1 MIHKPSQEQLAERF
15 QRIPMELRKAISSA
29 ANADA
34 LFEIGKKHGLLM
46 DKTGEL
52 AAETGLLML
61 GVTHPDEFVGN
72 LAERLQVDRPA
83 ASKIADDINREIFAP
98 VREHLRAQ
106 FGIASAASGEVM
118 PPPMQPKQEPD
129 MNREEKEKL
138 DSRLRGNDK
147 MVVSATLE
155 DLEVELERALT
166 EEKGIQ
172 PLSVVKESVPTQKP
186 ITQAKS
192 GYKGADPYREQ
203 AGEDLPNMRGKAY
216 VPTAQNQT
224 KEQVPSNPGIAG
236 RGVPPFLKG
245 GRGGFSGS
253 RPSAFGTKPTT
264 NAQLSHPVKS
274 SQIRPE
280 GLATP
285 SIPRSIF
292 NTPLDE
298 NSPFTPLGEQKPTPL
313 QPHANQQ
320 GISDTS
326 KISSPLQVQGT
337 DPYHEPAKPTGV
349 LSPFRGFKMNND
361 QNEEK
366 KDNQKESIM

>member
-52 AAETGLLML
+52 TAETGLLML

-313 QPHANQQ
+313 QSHANQQ

>member
-1 MIHKPSQEQLAERF
+1 M
-15 QRIPMELRKAISSA
+15 
-29 ANADA
+29 
-34 LFEIGKKHGLLM
+34 
-46 DKTGEL
+46 
-52 AAETGLLML
+52 
-61 GVTHPDEFVGN
+61 
-72 LAERLQVDRPA
+72 
-83 ASKIADDINREIFAP
+83 
-98 VREHLRAQ
+98 
-106 FGIASAASGEVM
+106 
-118 PPPMQPKQEPD
+118 
-129 MNREEKEKL
+129 
-138 DSRLRGNDK
+138 
-147 MVVSATLE
+147 
-155 DLEVELERALT
+155 
-166 EEKGIQ
+166 
-172 PLSVVKESVPTQKP
+172 
-186 ITQAKS
+186 
-192 GYKGADPYREQ
+192 
-203 AGEDLPNMRGKAY
+203 
-216 VPTAQNQT
+216 
-224 KEQVPSNPGIAG
+224 
-236 RGVPPFLKG
+236 
-245 GRGGFSGS
+245 
-253 RPSAFGTKPTT
+253 
-264 NAQLSHPVKS
+264 KS